1 MATEI
6 ERFAGD
12 AGIPRAS
19 LFERRDWLYAFM
31 REHCFRDDTE
41 RIAAALW
48 PDGAPTAG
56 SRMVDVGCGPG
67 TYTRGL
73 ASLHPGLEAIGID
86 RSPRQLRRARERA
99 HRDGVTNCRFD
110 FGDALAL
117 PLASCSADA
126 VVAARLLMV
135 LRDPARA
142 LAEIHRVLRPGGRCF
157 IAEPR
162 PGIWTELPLAAMRI
176 MAAGS
181 GSDLDRLRAHDDA
194 GWEALLATQPW
205 SRLERTDDRR
215 YRYAVGERA
224 AA

>member
-6 ERFAGD
+6 ERLAGP
-12 AGIPRAS
+12 AMQRAS

-41 RIAAALW
+41 RIGVALW
-48 PDGAPTAG
+48 PDGPPVEG
-56 SRMVDVGCGPG
+56 SRLVDIGCGPG

-73 ASLHPGLEAIGID
+73 ASLHPQLRTIGID

-99 HRDGVTNCRFD
+99 DRDGVTNCRFEL
-110 FGDALAL
+110 GDALAL
-117 PLASCSADA
+117 PLATGSVDA

-142 LAEIHRVLRPGGRCF
+142 LSEIHRVLRPGGRFF

-176 MAAGS
+176 VAGGS

-194 GWEALLATQPW
+194 GWTALLATQPW
-205 SRLERTDDRR
+205 SSIERSDDRR
-215 YRYAVGERA
+215 YRYAVGKRA

>member
-1 MATEI
+1 MQ
-6 ERFAGD
+6 
-12 AGIPRAS
+12 RAS

-31 REHCFRDDTE
+31 REHCFRDDTS

-48 PDGAPTAG
+48 PGGRPGQG
-56 SRMVDVGCGPG
+56 SRLVDIGCGPG

-73 ASLHPGLEAIGID
+73 ASLHPEILAIGID

-99 HRDGVTNCRFD
+99 DRDGVTNCRFEL
-110 FGDALAL
+110 GDALSL
-117 PLASCSADA
+117 PLGTGSVDA

-135 LRDPARA
+135 LGEPERA
-142 LAEIHRVLRPGGRCF
+142 LSEIHRVLRPGGRCF

-162 PGIWTELPLAAMRI
+162 PGIWTELPLAAMRVV
-176 MAAGS
+176 AGGGGLDS
-181 GSDLDRLRAHDDA
+181 DRLRAHDDA
-194 GWEALLATQPW
+194 GWAALLDTQPW
-205 SRLERTDDRR
+205 SHIERTDDRR